1 MDQKAESGVQEE
13 VKSERLEPPM
23 FRTRPVPDNAISSGG
38 SFSDHGEAL
47 NPNPNQNS
55 NNGSSSNPFAES
67 WLVAAASSSNRSQS
81 PRSAQ
86 GFSHFENG
94 QTGSNF
100 VGNADKHNDNT
111 AKMDAAIGVN
121 PQSNERRS
129 SNAPNI
135 RTIGNVVCCS
145 GSKIIISAE
154 ANNETVMQQS
164 SWSVGQFI
172 SIKGEN
178 GRVVAMIR
186 EMSTDDSVWDDDGI
200 NKINLHA
207 DLLGEVNDDSFG
219 TAHFKRGVTR
229 YPAVGAIVH
238 KIRGS
243 DLECIY
249 DLGDRQGV
257 TVGDLSQSIGIPAMV
272 AIDDLLRRHVAIVGT
287 TGVGKSCAVS
297 LIVLKALSAD
307 KNLRVV
313 MLDPHNEFA
322 GAFGDASHTLDQN
335 NLDLPFWLLHYEELE
350 DVIFRGR
357 PVAEESDIL
366 REIVVQAK
374 VERSIG
380 SSESIRRPDNSS
392 INVDTPI
399 PYRMSDVVRIIDDI
413 LGQLEPR
420 FSRIAL
426 RSLKIRLEILENN
439 PRYSFM
445 FGRAGRDDNFASIVA
460 NIFRLPANGKPMTTI
475 NLSGLP
481 SEVVNSVASV
491 IARLSFEVARGS
503 NGAIKV
509 LLVCEEAHRYVPS
522 DQNLG
527 FLPTRRAISRIAK
540 EGRKYGC
547 AIAVVTQR
555 PGELDQTILSQCSTV
570 FAMRLTND
578 TDQEI
583 IRSAL
588 SDSSASVIS
597 FLSSLD
603 NREAIAFGEGVSV
616 PMRLRFAE
624 HDLASRR
631 KAQLTTKHV
640 QIMADE
646 VDPRSL
652 VEAMRGVEAHQ
663 AKQLYAATPAP
674 STPATHETQ
683 TRSSLIRQGVN
694 IGDIAANIPVNPTF
708 SGLRK

>member
-1 MDQKAESGVQEE
+1 MDDSLEE
-13 VKSERLEPPM
+13 GTKVEPPVSRVEPPM
-23 FRTRPVPDNAISSGG
+23 FRTRPVPDPVA
-38 SFSDHGEAL
+38 
-47 NPNPNQNS
+47 QNIPD
-55 NNGSSSNPFAES
+55 NSSSAKSNGIEPFGNS
-67 WLVAAASSSNRSQS
+67 WLMAAAASGKMQLPHNRQAESNRQS
-81 PRSAQ
+81 DTEASSATRAD
-86 GFSHFENG
+86 FAKEFERHSG
-94 QTGSNF
+94 
-100 VGNADKHNDNT
+100 AAND
-111 AKMDAAIGVN
+111 VN
-121 PQSNERRS
+121 SPQSTNSNSQFGERRS
-129 SNAPNI
+129 SNSPSI

-145 GSKIIISAE
+145 GSKIVISAE
-154 ANNETVMQQS
+154 ANNQSVQQAG

-172 SIKGEN
+172 SIKGET

-186 EMSTDDSVWDDDGI
+186 EMRTDDNVWNDDGI

-207 DLLGEVNDDSFG
+207 DLLGEVNDDSYG
-219 TAHFKRGVTR
+219 NAHFKRGVSQ

-257 TVGDLSQSIGIPAMV
+257 VVGELSQNLGIPAMV

-297 LIVLKALSAD
+297 LVVLKALAAD

-322 GAFGDASHTLDQN
+322 GAFGAASHSLDQN
-335 NLDLPFWLLHYEELE
+335 NLDLPFWLLNYDELE

-374 VERSIG
+374 IERTNG
-380 SSESIRRPDNSS
+380 ATDKLRRPDSHS
-392 INVDTPI
+392 INVDTPV
-399 PYRMSDVVRIIDDI
+399 PYRISDVVRFIDEI

-420 FSRIAL
+420 FSRLAL
-426 RSLKIRLEILENN
+426 RSLKVRIEIIENN
-439 PRYSFM
+439 PRYAFM
-445 FGRAGRDDNFASIVA
+445 FGRSGRDDNFETIVA
-460 NIFRLPANGKPMTTI
+460 NIFRLPANGKPMATI

-491 IARLSFEVARGS
+491 VARLSFEVARGS
-503 NGAIKV
+503 NGAVKV

-522 DQNLG
+522 DSSLG

-555 PGELDQTILSQCSTV
+555 PGELDQTILSQCSTI

-578 TDQEI
+578 RDQEI

-588 SDSSASVIS
+588 SDSSSSVIS

-616 PMRLRFAE
+616 PMRLRFAD

-631 KAQLTTKHV
+631 NANSTDNFAARRIL
-640 QIMADE
+640 ADD
-646 VDPRSL
+646 VDPRQL
-652 VEAMRGVEAHQ
+652 VEAMRGVEAH
-663 AKQLYAATPAP
+663 AKEIATNKL
-674 STPATHETQ
+674 TPVEDVASAT
-683 TRSSLIRQGVN
+683 TRSGLVRPG
-694 IGDIAANIPVNPTF
+694 ANINDIIAKT
-708 SGLRK
+708 SALQSTNLLRK

>member
-1 MDQKAESGVQEE
+1 MDESFDMNSGEAEAVN
-13 VKSERLEPPM
+13 RIEPPM
-23 FRTRPVPDNAISSGG
+23 FRTRPVPDPIAQSNSPRQVQNA
-38 SFSDHGEAL
+38 E
-47 NPNPNQNS
+47 PE
-55 NNGSSSNPFAES
+55 PFGNS
-67 WLVAAASSSNRSQS
+67 WLMAAAASSKISSRDYSDLRQNTKIETKDSTWEFQS
-81 PRSAQ
+81 FDNATVESPAQ
-86 GFSHFENG
+86 DLPNG
-94 QTGSNF
+94 NQAASNF
-100 VGNADKHNDNT
+100 V
-111 AKMDAAIGVN
+111 
-121 PQSNERRS
+121 PQSGERRS

-145 GSKIIISAE
+145 GSKIVISAE
-154 ANNETVMQQS
+154 ANNQSVQQAS

-172 SIKGEN
+172 SIKGES

-186 EMSTDDSVWDDDGI
+186 EMSTDDSSWDDDGI
-200 NKINLHA
+200 NKINLQA

-219 TAHFKRGVTR
+219 NAHFKRGVSK

-257 TVGDLSQSIGIPAMV
+257 VVGELSQSAGIPAMV

-297 LIVLKALSAD
+297 LVVLKALSAD

-322 GAFGDASHTLDQN
+322 GAFGSASHGLDQN
-335 NLDLPFWLLHYEELE
+335 NLDLPFWLLNYDELE

-366 REIVVQAK
+366 REIVVTAK
-374 VERSIG
+374 IERSNG
-380 SSESIRRPDNSS
+380 ATDKLRRPDNLS
-392 INVDTPI
+392 INVDTPV
-399 PYRMSDVVRIIDDI
+399 PYRMSDVMRLIDEI

-426 RSLKIRLEILENN
+426 RSLKIRIEIIENN
-439 PRYSFM
+439 PRYAFM
-445 FGRAGRDDNFASIVA
+445 FGRAGRDDNFESIVA

-491 IARLSFEVARGS
+491 VARLSFEVARGS

-522 DQNLG
+522 DSNLG

-555 PGELDQTILSQCSTV
+555 PGELDQTILSQCSTI

-578 TDQEI
+578 LDQEI

-616 PMRLRFAE
+616 PMRLRFAD

-631 KAQLTTKHV
+631 ISNDNVKPTQIKA
-640 QIMADE
+640 DD
-646 VDPRSL
+646 VDPRHL
-652 VEAMRGVEAHQ
+652 VESMRGIESHQ
-663 AKQLYAATPAP
+663 NKKIVSELARKEESEPAP
-674 STPATHETQ
+674 IV
-683 TRSSLIRQGVN
+683 R
-694 IGDIAANIPVNPTF
+694 
-708 SGLRK
+708 SGLVRPGANLSEIIAKAEAVSPANSLRK